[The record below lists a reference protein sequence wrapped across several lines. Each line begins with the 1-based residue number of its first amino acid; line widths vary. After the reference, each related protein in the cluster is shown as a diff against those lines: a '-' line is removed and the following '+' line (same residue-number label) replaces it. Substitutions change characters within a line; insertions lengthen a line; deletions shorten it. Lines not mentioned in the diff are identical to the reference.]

1 LDEEIKSLIGHGSAL
16 LCAFFWAFGVILFRK
31 SGAVVTPVFLNL
43 FKNIVGLV
51 LLVLTGVVLQT
62 DFFPP
67 DVSRSEVLTLVLSGA
82 LGVGVAD
89 TVFFVALKRLGA
101 NRIAIVDCTY
111 SPSVIA
117 MSLIYLHEP
126 TPPTLIFGAIL
137 TVLAVFIAGFEP
149 NTGASKTS
157 DRKALFLAILAVVM
171 TAFSIAIAKP
181 ILNKSDAIWVASVR
195 LFSGLVFVGLQV
207 LFSSKA
213 RTKVL
218 PYLRDKRLFKTVVPA
233 AIVGTYLGFLFWT
246 LGMKYANTNTAS
258 VLNQLSNVL
267 VLPLSY
273 VFLSER
279 LEPRHV
285 IAVILGFG
293 GATLALLR

>member
-1 LDEEIKSLIGHGSAL
+1 MDARIQSLIGHGSAL
-16 LCAFFWAFGVILFRK
+16 LCAVFWAFGVILFRK
-31 SGAVVTPVFLNL
+31 SGKLLPPLFLNL
-43 FKNIVGLV
+43 FKNIVGV
-51 LLVLTGVVLQT
+51 ILLVMTGIVLQT
-62 DFFPP
+62 DFFPAHIT
-67 DVSRSEVLTLVLSGA
+67 RTEIAILVLSGV

-89 TVFFVALKRLGA
+89 TVFFSALKRLGA

-117 MSLIYLHEP
+117 MSVIYLDEP
-126 TPPTLIFGAIL
+126 TPPNLILGAAL
-137 TVLAVFIAGFEP
+137 TVLAVFIASFEP
-149 NTGASKTS
+149 NTSAWKSS
-157 DRKALFLAILAVVM
+157 DKKGLFFAILAVVM
-171 TAFSIAIAKP
+171 TAFSIAIVKP
-181 ILNKSDAIWVASVR
+181 ILNKSDTIWVASIR

-207 LFSSKA
+207 MLSSKD
-213 RTKVL
+213 RTMIL
-218 PYLRDKRLFKTVVPA
+218 PYLKDKRLLHTVVPA

-285 IAVILGFG
+285 VAVILGFG
-293 GATLALLR
+293 GASLALLR